1 MQLIILLF
9 QDAFFIWEQIKNLEH
24 KNESQLITI
33 CMKIDSIP
41 DLEFATQFV
50 IQHSWFY
57 PVKCRFFSVL
67 IPKSRNLFFFGTYNI
82 DFSNILLNPKN
93 FMFASQRVS

>member
-33 CMKIDSIP
+33 CMKIP
-41 DLEFATQFV
+41 GF
-50 IQHSWFY
+50 IQ
-57 PVKCRFFSVL
+57 
-67 IPKSRNLFFFGTYNI
+67 
-82 DFSNILLNPKN
+82 
-93 FMFASQRVS
+93 

>member
-1 MQLIILLF
+1 MRNIITKNQKLKTLLMIHKNAVLF
-9 QDAFFIWEQIKNLEH
+9 QDAFFIWEQIKNLKH

-57 PVKCRFFSVL
+57 PVKFRFFSV
-67 IPKSRNLFFFGTYNI
+67 
-82 DFSNILLNPKN
+82 
-93 FMFASQRVS
+93 

>member
-9 QDAFFIWEQIKNLEH
+9 QDAFFIWEQIKNLKH

-41 DLEFATQFV
+41 DLEFATQFRYTTYLV
-50 IQHSWFY
+50 LSSKMQIFFCFNTKIQE
-57 PVKCRFFSVL
+57 L
-67 IPKSRNLFFFGTYNI
+67 IFFGTYNI